1 MAWTQFRGTFFELL
15 YPRDWEY
22 EIIENIPCFF
32 DPEGGGAVQVAAFR
46 QPEGQ
51 DFDFD
56 AEMERYLNGHGIQMD
71 KSRIA
76 EFSLASGLACRAC
89 EFVLEDRFWLVN
101 MIVQGSRMILVLYNS
116 DDIPEQ
122 ETVQKISGLI
132 QTIRLESRD

>member
-1 MAWTQFRGTFFELL
+1 M
-15 YPRDWEY
+15 
-22 EIIENIPCFF
+22 
-32 DPEGGGAVQVAAFR
+32 QVAAFR

-56 AEMERYLNGHGIQMD
+56 GEMERYLNGHGIRMD

-76 EFSLASGLACRAC
+76 EFALASGLPCRAC

-101 MIVQGSRMILVLYNS
+101 MIVQGSRMILVLFNS
-116 DDIPEQ
+116 DEIPDQ

-132 QTIRLESRD
+132 QTIRLEGQ